1 MQENPHVELFRQE
14 ALELLGDVQ
23 DCLLVIESDPHDMD
37 SINRLFRAMH
47 SIKGAGGMFGF
58 DRITD
63 FTHHVETTLDLVRDN
78 KLPADKT
85 LIDLVLASHDCI
97 REMLDGEDSVE
108 GARLDKIVQGLRQLA
123 GATEGAKKPSP
134 TASTIQK
141 QKEVYR
147 IRFKPD
153 QGLFRTGT
161 DPQMLLQELSALG
174 DCRILA
180 HVSEV
185 PDLSE
190 MDPESCYVYWDIVLQ
205 TDAGKDAID
214 DVFIF
219 VAFDSHIEIQLVD
232 ESANEEK
239 EYKKLGE
246 ILVEKGDVP
255 HETVNEILS
264 ERKTIGEQMVE
275 KAVVDPRKV
284 EAALVEQ
291 EMVRNI
297 RNKRNQENAMSSIRV
312 QADKLDRL
320 VDLVGELVTAQ
331 ARISR
336 LAEQVTGH
344 TALSDVAEELESLT
358 TRLRDE
364 TMGIRMVPI
373 GSIVGSFKRLVRDLA
388 KDLGKQVEFHSS
400 GEETELDKGVIER
413 LKDPLVHIIRNSVDH
428 GVEMP
433 DARIAAGKNA
443 LGHIHLEA
451 MHAGAHVVI
460 RISDDGKG
468 LDADA
473 IRKKAIEKGLLTA
486 DQEVDADTLY
496 QMIFAPGFS
505 TAAKVSEV
513 SGRGVGM
520 DVVRQNIEA
529 LRGSIQLESRP
540 GKGMTLQ
547 LKLPL
552 TLAIIDGLMVKLDD
566 DNYIIPLSS
575 VEECV
580 DLDHEQMERIR
591 GRNIL
596 NLRGEAVPFVRLRER
611 LNRRKSALEREQ
623 VVITSVEGRRLGV
636 VVDEVVGSHQTVLKN
651 LGVIMK
657 NAKDVSGATILG
669 DGSVALIL
677 DLQSLQ

>member
-123 GATEGAKKPSP
+123 GATEGAKKASP
-134 TASTIQK
+134 IASAIQK

-161 DPQMLLQELSALG
+161 DPRMLLHELSALG

-180 HVSEV
+180 HVAEI
-185 PDLSE
+185 PDLSD

-219 VAFDSHIEIQLVD
+219 VAFDSHIDIQLVD
-232 ESANEEK
+232 ESANDEK

-246 ILVEKGDVP
+246 ILVEKGDVA
-255 HETVNEILS
+255 HEAVHEILS
-264 ERKTIGEQMVE
+264 EHKTIGEQMVE

-320 VDLVGELVTAQ
+320 VD
-331 ARISR
+331 
-336 LAEQVTGH
+336 QV
-344 TALSDVAEELESLT
+344 
-358 TRLRDE
+358 
-364 TMGIRMVPI
+364 
-373 GSIVGSFKRLVRDLA
+373 
-388 KDLGKQVEFHSS
+388 
-400 GEETELDKGVIER
+400 
-413 LKDPLVHIIRNSVDH
+413 
-428 GVEMP
+428 MP
-433 DARIAAGKNA
+433 
-443 LGHIHLEA
+443 
-451 MHAGAHVVI
+451 
-460 RISDDGKG
+460 
-468 LDADA
+468 
-473 IRKKAIEKGLLTA
+473 
-486 DQEVDADTLY
+486 
-496 QMIFAPGFS
+496 
-505 TAAKVSEV
+505 
-513 SGRGVGM
+513 
-520 DVVRQNIEA
+520 
-529 LRGSIQLESRP
+529 
-540 GKGMTLQ
+540 
-547 LKLPL
+547 
-552 TLAIIDGLMVKLDD
+552 
-566 DNYIIPLSS
+566 
-575 VEECV
+575 
-580 DLDHEQMERIR
+580 
-591 GRNIL
+591 
-596 NLRGEAVPFVRLRER
+596 
-611 LNRRKSALEREQ
+611 
-623 VVITSVEGRRLGV
+623 
-636 VVDEVVGSHQTVLKN
+636 
-651 LGVIMK
+651 
-657 NAKDVSGATILG
+657 
-669 DGSVALIL
+669 
-677 DLQSLQ
+677 